1 MFDQTRQTNFPR
13 SKTVR
18 ICARSIDARKNIY
31 ICVYLGTR
39 EYSRIGEK
47 TRMVVFKRRKE
58 KRGQDT
64 RLVSVPCNSI
74 MKKVAFVLMLNA

>member
-1 MFDQTRQTNFPR
+1 MFDQTRQTNFLR
-13 SKTVR
+13 SKTIR

-31 ICVYLGTR
+31 IRVYLGTR

-47 TRMVVFKRRKE
+47 TKMVVFKRRKE

>member
-13 SKTVR
+13 SKTIR
-18 ICARSIDARKNIY
+18 ICVRSFDRCKEKYIY
-31 ICVYLGTR
+31 VYLGTR